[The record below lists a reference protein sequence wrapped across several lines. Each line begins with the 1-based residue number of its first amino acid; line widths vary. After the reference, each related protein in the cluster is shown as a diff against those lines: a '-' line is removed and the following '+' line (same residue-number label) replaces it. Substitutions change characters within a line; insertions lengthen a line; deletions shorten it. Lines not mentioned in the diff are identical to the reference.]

1 MKKIFYAIIAVLFL
15 VGCGKKNESG
25 VLKEVENKLNKA
37 DSYNLVGNLEMVNNE
52 SSYKYDVE
60 VSYLKDD
67 KFKVSLNNQINNHF
81 AESTTKI
88 KFAGYQYKLKKTK

>member
-37 DSYNLVGNLEMVNNE
+37 DSYNLVGNL
-52 SSYKYDVE
+52 
-60 VSYLKDD
+60 
-67 KFKVSLNNQINNHF
+67 
-81 AESTTKI
+81 
-88 KFAGYQYKLKKTK
+88 